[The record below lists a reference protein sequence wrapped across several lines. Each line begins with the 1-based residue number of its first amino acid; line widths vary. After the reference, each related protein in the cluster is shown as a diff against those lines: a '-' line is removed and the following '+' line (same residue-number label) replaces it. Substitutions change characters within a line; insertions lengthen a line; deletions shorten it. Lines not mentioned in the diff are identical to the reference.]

1 MFPGRRNNSKRGST
15 QAFSGRDPN
24 TIIKQGGTMK
34 LLKTKDTSFKA
45 DFARI
50 LSRAGDTAAEIDAA
64 VRAIIGQVQSEGDA
78 ALLRLTEKFDG
89 HRNITVPPDA
99 VRDAVA
105 RVEPEILASLKLASR
120 RIEDFHRR
128 QLQNSWFTTGADGE
142 ILGQIVRPLK
152 RVGLY
157 VPGGKAVYPSSVL
170 MNAIPALVAG
180 VEEIVMACPAPAGE
194 IHTLILAAAQL
205 CGITKIF
212 KIGGA
217 QAVAALAYG
226 TATVPRVDKIV
237 GPGNIY
243 VATAK
248 KLVYGDV
255 DIDMIAGPSEILII
269 SDGTGEPS
277 WVAADM
283 LSQAEHDEMAS
294 SILLTTDAAFASK
307 VAEQVQAQLA
317 VLPKKHIAEKSIE
330 QYGAIIVTESLSEAV
345 SLANDVAPE
354 HLELYVDRPWELL
367 GGITNAGAVFMGYYS
382 PEPVGDYIAGP
393 NHVLPTGGTA
403 RFYSPLSVDDFI
415 KKTSLVSFTQ
425 GALDRLGP
433 DVVRLAA
440 AEQLDAHARSVS
452 IRLKKS

>member
-1 MFPGRRNNSKRGST
+1 MIVLNTQDSNFQSEFSRIRNRTCG
-15 QAFSGRDPN
+15 
-24 TIIKQGGTMK
+24 
-34 LLKTKDTSFKA
+34 
-45 DFARI
+45 
-50 LSRAGDTAAEIDAA
+50 TAAGIDAA
-64 VRAIIGQVQSEGDA
+64 VRDIIGQVRSEGDA

-89 HRNITVPPDA
+89 HRDILVPPEAVNDA
-99 VRDAVA
+99 VM
-105 RVEPEILASLKLASR
+105 RVKPGILASLELAR
-120 RIEDFHRR
+120 WRIEEFHRR
-128 QLQNSWFTTGADGE
+128 QLQNSWFTTGPDGE
-142 ILGQIVRPLK
+142 ILGQIVRPLA

-180 VEEIVMACPAPAGE
+180 VQDIVMVCPALAGR
-194 IHTLILAAAQL
+194 INPLILVAAQL

-269 SDGTGEPS
+269 SDGTGAPS

-294 SILLTTDAAFASK
+294 SVLITTDAAFAGK
-307 VAEQVQAQLA
+307 VAGQVQEQLA
-317 VLPKKHIAEKSIE
+317 ELPKKHIAEKSIE
-330 QYGAIIVTESLSEAV
+330 RYGAIIVAQNLAEAAR
-345 SLANDVAPE
+345 LANDVAPE
-354 HLELYVDRPWELL
+354 HLELYVDRPWDLL
-367 GGITNAGAVFMGYYS
+367 GSITNAGAIFMGRHT

-415 KKTSLVSFTQ
+415 KKTSLVSFTKA
-425 GALDRLGP
+425 ALDRLGP

-440 AEQLDAHARSVS
+440 AEELDAHARSVG
-452 IRLKKS
+452 IRLR

>member
-1 MFPGRRNNSKRGST
+1 
-15 QAFSGRDPN
+15 
-24 TIIKQGGTMK
+24 MK
-34 LLKTKDTSFKA
+34 VLKTRDSSFQA
-45 DFARI
+45 DFAAMR
-50 LSRAGDTAAEIDAA
+50 SRAGDTAAEIDAT
-64 VRAIIGQVQSEGDA
+64 VRDIIGQVRSEGDA

-89 HRNITVPPDA
+89 HRDITMPPDA
-99 VRDAVA
+99 VRDAA
-105 RVEPEILASLKLASR
+105 DRVEPELLASLKLASR

-128 QLQNSWFTTGADGE
+128 QLQNSWLTTGPDGE
-142 ILGQIVRPLK
+142 MLGQIVRPLK

-170 MNAIPALVAG
+170 MNAIPARVAG
-180 VEEIVMACPAPAGE
+180 VEEIVMVCPAPAGE
-194 IHTLILAAAQL
+194 IHPLVLAAAQL

-269 SDGTGEPS
+269 SDGTGDPA

-294 SILLTTDAAFASK
+294 SILITTDAAFAGA
-307 VAEQVQAQLA
+307 VAAQVQAQLA
-317 VLPKKHIAEKSIE
+317 VLPKKHIAEKSIG
-330 QYGAIIVTESLSEAV
+330 QYGAIILTENLNEAV
-345 SLANDVAPE
+345 SLANDAAPE

-367 GGITNAGAVFMGYYS
+367 GSITNAGAVFMGHYS

-415 KKTSLVSFTQ
+415 KKTSLVSFTRA
-425 GALDRLGP
+425 ALDRLGP

-452 IRLKKS
+452 IRLQQH

>member
-1 MFPGRRNNSKRGST
+1 
-15 QAFSGRDPN
+15 
-24 TIIKQGGTMK
+24 MK
-34 LLKTKDTSFKA
+34 LLKTKDSSFQSE
-45 DFARI
+45 FAHIRN
-50 LSRAGDTAAEIDAA
+50 RASDTFPDIEAA
-64 VRAIIGQVQSEGDA
+64 VRDIISQVRAEGDA
-78 ALLRLTEKFDG
+78 ALVRLTEKFDG
-89 HRNITVPPDA
+89 HRDIMVPPEVLQDA
-99 VRDAVA
+99 VT
-105 RVEPEILASLKLASR
+105 RVEPDILASLTLAHQ
-120 RIEDFHRR
+120 RIEEFHRK
-128 QLQNSWFTTGADGE
+128 QIQNSWFTTGPDGE
-142 ILGQIVRPLK
+142 ILGQLVRPLAC
-152 RVGLY
+152 VGLY

-180 VEEIVMACPAPAGE
+180 VQEIVMVCPTPTGE
-194 IHTLILAAAQL
+194 IHPLILAAAQL

-226 TATVPRVDKIV
+226 TQAVPRVDKIV

-255 DIDMIAGPSEILII
+255 DIDMIAGPSEILIV
-269 SDGTGEPS
+269 SDGTGDPS

-294 SILLTTDAAFASK
+294 SILITTDAAFAAK
-307 VAEQVQAQLA
+307 VAAQVQAQLT

-330 QYGAIIVTESLSEAV
+330 QYGAIIVAGSLEEAAR
-345 SLANDVAPE
+345 LANDVAPE

-367 GGITNAGAVFMGYYS
+367 GTITNAGAIFMGHYS

-415 KKTSLVSFTQ
+415 KKTSLVSFTKA
-425 GALDRLGP
+425 ALDRLGP

-440 AEQLDAHARSVS
+440 AEQLDAHARSVR
-452 IRLKKS
+452 IRLKQP

>member
-1 MFPGRRNNSKRGST
+1 
-15 QAFSGRDPN
+15 
-24 TIIKQGGTMK
+24 MK
-34 LLKTKDTSFKA
+34 VLKTRDSNFQA
-45 DFARI
+45 DFAALR
-50 LSRAGDTAAEIDAA
+50 SRAGDAAAEIDAT
-64 VRAIIGQVQSEGDA
+64 VRDIIGQVRSEGDA

-89 HRNITVPPDA
+89 HRDIIVPPDA
-99 VRDAVA
+99 VRDAAAGVD
-105 RVEPEILASLKLASR
+105 PELLASLRLASR
-120 RIEDFHRR
+120 RIEEFHRR
-128 QLQNSWFTTGADGE
+128 QLQNSWFTTGPDGDM
-142 ILGQIVRPLK
+142 LGQIVRPLK

-170 MNAIPALVAG
+170 MNAIPARVAG
-180 VEEIVMACPAPAGE
+180 VEEIVMVCPAPAGE
-194 IHTLILAAAQL
+194 IHPLVLAAAQL

-269 SDGTGEPS
+269 SDGTGDPS

-294 SILLTTDAAFASK
+294 SILITTDAAFAGA
-307 VAEQVQAQLA
+307 VAAQVQAQLA
-317 VLPKKHIAEKSIE
+317 VLPKKHIAEQSIG
-330 QYGAIIVTESLSEAV
+330 QYGAIILTENLGEAV
-345 SLANDVAPE
+345 SLANDAAPE
-354 HLELYVDRPWELL
+354 HLELYVDRPWDLL
-367 GGITNAGAVFMGYYS
+367 GSITNAGAVFMGHYS

-415 KKTSLVSFTQ
+415 KKTSLVSFTRA
-425 GALDRLGP
+425 ALERLGP

-452 IRLKKS
+452 IRLKKH

>member
-1 MFPGRRNNSKRGST
+1 
-15 QAFSGRDPN
+15 
-24 TIIKQGGTMK
+24 MK
-34 LLKTKDTSFKA
+34 LLNVKDSSFQS
-45 DFARI
+45 DFTHIRN
-50 LSRAGDTAAEIDAA
+50 RAGDTSPDIEAA
-64 VRAIIGQVQSEGDA
+64 VRDIIGQVRSEGDE

-89 HRNITVPPDA
+89 HRDIIVPPDA
-99 VRDAVA
+99 VRNATA
-105 RVEPEILASLKLASR
+105 KVEPEILVSLKLAHQ
-120 RIEDFHRR
+120 RIENFHRK
-128 QLQNSWFTTGADGE
+128 QIQNSWFTTGPDGE
-142 ILGQIVRPLK
+142 ILGQIVRPLA

-180 VEEIVMACPAPAGE
+180 VQEIVMVCPTPTGE
-194 IHTLILAAAQL
+194 INPLILAAAQL
-205 CGITKIF
+205 CGITNIF

-226 TATVPRVDKIV
+226 TPTVPRVDKIV

-269 SDGTGEPS
+269 SDGTGDPG

-294 SILLTTDAAFASK
+294 SILITTDAAFAAK
-307 VAEQVQAQLA
+307 VAAQVQVQLA
-317 VLPKKHIAEKSIE
+317 VLPKKHIAEKSIG
-330 QYGAIIVTESLSEAV
+330 QYGAIIVTQSLGEAV

-354 HLELYVDRPWELL
+354 HLELYVERPWELL
-367 GGITNAGAVFMGYYS
+367 GSITNAGAIFMGHYS

-415 KKTSLVSFTQ
+415 KKTSLVSFTKS
-425 GALDRLGP
+425 ALDRLGP
-433 DVVRLAA
+433 DVVRLAT

-452 IRLKKS
+452 IRLK

>member
-1 MFPGRRNNSKRGST
+1 
-15 QAFSGRDPN
+15 
-24 TIIKQGGTMK
+24 MK
-34 LLKTKDTSFKA
+34 LLKTGDSSFQS

-50 LSRAGDTAAEIDAA
+50 RNRAGDTAAEIDSA
-64 VRAIIGQVQSEGDA
+64 VRDIISQVRLEGDE
-78 ALLRLTEKFDG
+78 ALLRLTQKFDG
-89 HRNITVPPDA
+89 HRDIVVPFDA
-99 VRDAVA
+99 VRDAAAQVA
-105 RVEPEILASLKLASR
+105 PDILASLKLAR
-120 RIEDFHRR
+120 QRIEEFHRR
-128 QLQNSWFTTGADGE
+128 QLQNSWFTTGPDGE
-142 ILGQIVRPLK
+142 ILGQIVRPLG

-180 VEEIVMACPAPAGE
+180 VQEIVMVCPAPTGR
-194 IHTLILAAAQL
+194 INPLILAAAQL
-205 CGITKIF
+205 CGITTIF
-212 KIGGA
+212 KIGAA

-226 TATVPRVDKIV
+226 TPTVPRVDKIV

-269 SDGTGEPS
+269 SDGTGDPA

-283 LSQAEHDEMAS
+283 LSQAEHDELAS
-294 SILLTTDAAFASK
+294 SLLITTDARFADS
-307 VAEQVQAQLA
+307 VAREVAVQLA
-317 VLPKKHIAEKSIE
+317 NLPKKHIAEKSIRD
-330 QYGAIIVTESLSEAV
+330 YGAIIIAGNLSEAAC
-345 SLANDVAPE
+345 LANELAPE
-354 HLELYVDRPWELL
+354 HLELFVADPWLL
-367 GGITNAGAVFMGYYS
+367 LPEIKNAGAVFMGRHT

-415 KKTSLVSFTQ
+415 KKTSLVSFTRA
-425 GALDRLGP
+425 ALDRLGP

-440 AEQLDAHARSVS
+440 AEELDAHARSVS
-452 IRLKKS
+452 IRLK

>member
-1 MFPGRRNNSKRGST
+1 
-15 QAFSGRDPN
+15 
-24 TIIKQGGTMK
+24 MK
-34 LLKTKDTSFKA
+34 LLNVKDSSFQS
-45 DFARI
+45 DFTRI
-50 LSRAGDTAAEIDAA
+50 RNRAGDTSPDIEAA
-64 VRAIIGQVQSEGDA
+64 VRDIIGQVRSEGDE

-89 HRNITVPPDA
+89 HSDIIVPPDA
-99 VRDAVA
+99 VRNAA
-105 RVEPEILASLKLASR
+105 AQVEPEILVSLKLAHQ
-120 RIEDFHRR
+120 RIENFHRK
-128 QLQNSWFTTGADGE
+128 QIQNSWFTTGPDGE
-142 ILGQIVRPLK
+142 ILGQIVRPLA

-180 VEEIVMACPAPAGE
+180 VQEIVMVCPTPTGE
-194 IHTLILAAAQL
+194 INPLILAAAQL
-205 CGITKIF
+205 CGITNIF

-226 TATVPRVDKIV
+226 TPTVPRVDKIV

-269 SDGTGEPS
+269 SDGTGDPG

-294 SILLTTDAAFASK
+294 SILITTDAAFAAK
-307 VAEQVQAQLA
+307 VAAQVQVQLA
-317 VLPKKHIAEKSIE
+317 VLPKKHIAEKSIG
-330 QYGAIIVTESLSEAV
+330 QYGAIIVTQSLGEAV

-354 HLELYVDRPWELL
+354 HLELYVERPWELL
-367 GGITNAGAVFMGYYS
+367 GSITNAGAIFMGHYS

-415 KKTSLVSFTQ
+415 KKTSLVSFTKP
-425 GALDRLGP
+425 ALDHLGP
-433 DVVRLAA
+433 DVVRLAT

-452 IRLKKS
+452 IRLK

>member
-1 MFPGRRNNSKRGST
+1 
-15 QAFSGRDPN
+15 
-24 TIIKQGGTMK
+24 MK
-34 LLKTKDTSFKA
+34 LLKTGDSSFQS

-50 LSRAGDTAAEIDAA
+50 RNRAGDTAAEIDSA
-64 VRAIIGQVQSEGDA
+64 VRDIISQVRLEGDE
-78 ALLRLTEKFDG
+78 ALLRLTQKFDG
-89 HRNITVPPDA
+89 HRDIAVPFDA
-99 VRDAVA
+99 VRDAAAQVA
-105 RVEPEILASLKLASR
+105 PDILASLKLAR
-120 RIEDFHRR
+120 QRIEEFHRR
-128 QLQNSWFTTGADGE
+128 QLQNSWFTTGPDGE
-142 ILGQIVRPLK
+142 ILGQIVRPLG

-180 VEEIVMACPAPAGE
+180 VQEIVMVCPAPTGR
-194 IHTLILAAAQL
+194 INPLILAAAQL
-205 CGITKIF
+205 CGITTIF

-226 TATVPRVDKIV
+226 TPTVPRVDKIV

-269 SDGTGEPS
+269 SDGTGDPA

-283 LSQAEHDEMAS
+283 LSQAEHDELAS
-294 SILLTTDAAFASK
+294 SLLITTDARFADS
-307 VAEQVQAQLA
+307 VAREVAAQLA
-317 VLPKKHIAEKSIE
+317 TLPKKHIAEKSIRD
-330 QYGAIIVTESLSEAV
+330 YGAIIIAGNLSEAAR
-345 SLANDVAPE
+345 LANVLAPE
-354 HLELYVDRPWELL
+354 HLELFVADPWLL
-367 GGITNAGAVFMGYYS
+367 LPEIKNAGAVFMGRHT

-425 GALDRLGP
+425 ATLDRLGP

-440 AEQLDAHARSVS
+440 AEELDAHARSVS
-452 IRLKKS
+452 IRLK

>member
-1 MFPGRRNNSKRGST
+1 
-15 QAFSGRDPN
+15 
-24 TIIKQGGTMK
+24 MK
-34 LLKTKDTSFKA
+34 LLNVKDSSFQS
-45 DFARI
+45 DFTRI
-50 LSRAGDTAAEIDAA
+50 RNRAGDTSPDIEAA
-64 VRAIIGQVQSEGDA
+64 VRDIIGQVRSEGDE

-89 HRNITVPPDA
+89 HSDIIVPPDA
-99 VRDAVA
+99 VRNAA
-105 RVEPEILASLKLASR
+105 AQVEPEILVSLKLAHQ
-120 RIEDFHRR
+120 RIENFHRK
-128 QLQNSWFTTGADGE
+128 QIQNSWFTTGPDGE
-142 ILGQIVRPLK
+142 ILGQIVRPLA

-180 VEEIVMACPAPAGE
+180 VQEIVMVCPTPTGE
-194 IHTLILAAAQL
+194 INPLILATAQL
-205 CGITKIF
+205 CGITNIF

-226 TATVPRVDKIV
+226 TPTVPRVDKIV

-269 SDGTGEPS
+269 SDGTGDPG

-294 SILLTTDAAFASK
+294 SILITTDAAFAAK
-307 VAEQVQAQLA
+307 VAAQVQVQLA
-317 VLPKKHIAEKSIE
+317 VLPKKHIAEKSIG
-330 QYGAIIVTESLSEAV
+330 QYGAIIVTQSLGEAV

-354 HLELYVDRPWELL
+354 HLELYVERPWELL
-367 GGITNAGAVFMGYYS
+367 GSITNAGAIFMGHYS

-415 KKTSLVSFTQ
+415 KKTSLVSFTKP
-425 GALDRLGP
+425 ALDHLGP
-433 DVVRLAA
+433 DVVRLAT

-452 IRLKKS
+452 IRLK

>member
-1 MFPGRRNNSKRGST
+1 
-15 QAFSGRDPN
+15 
-24 TIIKQGGTMK
+24 MK
-34 LLKTKDTSFKA
+34 LLQTTDSSFKA

-50 LSRAGDTAAEIDAA
+50 LSRGGDTAAEIDDA
-64 VRAIIGQVQSEGDA
+64 VRDIIGQVRSQGDE

-89 HRNITVPPDA
+89 HRDITVPPDA
-99 VRDAVA
+99 VRDAATKVD
-105 RVEPEILASLKLASR
+105 PEIRASLKLAHQ
-120 RIEDFHRR
+120 RIEDFHRK
-128 QLQNSWFTTGADGE
+128 QIQNSWFTTGADGE

-180 VEEIVMACPAPAGE
+180 VEEIVMVCPAPAGE
-194 IHTLILAAAQL
+194 IHPLILAAAQL

-269 SDGTGEPS
+269 SDGTGDPS

-294 SILLTTDAAFASK
+294 SILITTDAAFAGT
-307 VAEQVQAQLA
+307 VAAQVQAQLA
-317 VLPKKHIAEKSIE
+317 LLPKKHIAEKSIE
-330 QYGAIIVTESLSEAV
+330 QYGAIIVAQSLAEAV

-354 HLELYVDRPWELL
+354 HLELYVERPWELL
-367 GGITNAGAVFMGYYS
+367 GSITNAGAIFMGHHS

-415 KKTSLVSFTQ
+415 KKTSLVSFTKA
-425 GALDRLGP
+425 ALDRLGP
-433 DVVRLAA
+433 DVVRLAT

-452 IRLKKS
+452 IRLKQP

>member
-1 MFPGRRNNSKRGST
+1 
-15 QAFSGRDPN
+15 
-24 TIIKQGGTMK
+24 MK
-34 LLKTKDTSFKA
+34 LLNTKDKSFQS
-45 DFARI
+45 DFAHIRN
-50 LSRAGDTAAEIDAA
+50 RAGDVSPDIEAA
-64 VRAIIGQVQSEGDA
+64 VRDIIGQVRSEGDE

-89 HRNITVPPDA
+89 HRDISVQPDA
-99 VRDAVA
+99 MRNASA
-105 RVEPEILASLKLASR
+105 KVEPEILASLKLAHQ
-120 RIEDFHRR
+120 RIKDFHRK
-128 QLQNSWFTTGADGE
+128 QIQNSWFTTGPDGE
-142 ILGQIVRPLK
+142 ILGQIVRPLA

-180 VEEIVMACPAPAGE
+180 VQEIVMVCPTPTGE
-194 IHTLILAAAQL
+194 ISPLILAAAQL
-205 CGITKIF
+205 CGITNIF

-226 TATVPRVDKIV
+226 TPTVPRVDKIV

-269 SDGTGEPS
+269 SDGTGDPG

-294 SILLTTDAAFASK
+294 SILITTDAAFAAK
-307 VAEQVQAQLA
+307 VAAQVQAQVA

-330 QYGAIIVTESLSEAV
+330 QYGAIIVTQSLGEAV

-354 HLELYVDRPWELL
+354 HLELYVERSWELL
-367 GGITNAGAVFMGYYS
+367 GSITNAGAIFMGRHT

-415 KKTSLVSFTQ
+415 KKTSLVSFSKA
-425 GALDRLGP
+425 ALDRLGP
-433 DVVRLAA
+433 DVVRLAT

-452 IRLKKS
+452 IRLE

>member
-1 MFPGRRNNSKRGST
+1 M
-15 QAFSGRDPN
+15 
-24 TIIKQGGTMK
+24 IIKQGVIMK
-34 LLKTKDTSFKA
+34 VLKTRDSSFQA
-45 DFARI
+45 DFAAMR
-50 LSRAGDTAAEIDAA
+50 SRAGDTAAEIDAA
-64 VRAIIGQVQSEGDA
+64 VRDIIGQVRSEGDA

-89 HRNITVPPDA
+89 HRDISVPPDA
-99 VRDAVA
+99 VSGAAD
-105 RVEPEILASLKLASR
+105 RVEPALLASLKLASR
-120 RIEDFHRR
+120 RIEEFHRR
-128 QLQNSWFTTGADGE
+128 QLQNSWLTTGPDGE
-142 ILGQIVRPLK
+142 MLGQIVRPLK

-170 MNAIPALVAG
+170 MNAIPARVAG
-180 VEEIVMACPAPAGE
+180 VEEIVMVCPAPAGE
-194 IHTLILAAAQL
+194 INSLVLAAAQL

-269 SDGTGEPS
+269 SDGTGDPS

-294 SILLTTDAAFASK
+294 SILITTDEAFAGA
-307 VAEQVQAQLA
+307 VAAQVQAQLA
-317 VLPKKHIAEKSIE
+317 VLPKKHIAEKSIG
-330 QYGAIIVTESLSEAV
+330 QYGAIILTENLGEAV
-345 SLANDVAPE
+345 RLANDAAPE

-367 GGITNAGAVFMGYYS
+367 GSITNAGAVFMGHYS

-415 KKTSLVSFTQ
+415 KKTSLVSFTRA
-425 GALDRLGP
+425 ALDRLGP

-452 IRLKKS
+452 IRLQQH